1 VLCFLQHIHFS
12 GGLFMDVIDTSEYS
26 KDELVEILRKELDE
40 HSFLYLVG
48 PQGGGK
54 TTISIKMADE
64 NVGAIYE
71 GRARSAQ
78 PVIVIRRDLLD
89 QMETEIIERRK
100 LPIFDGDNPIY
111 VEVTMLQKLN
121 SIIENVFDLME
132 LGEEQ
137 LFKEMKQLLE
147 PIGIVPKQIEFTS
160 NEEVLLR
167 RRLQRHTD
175 APDRLNEL
183 LAKEK
188 QYGIKSNLLGI
199 QGARVMDI
207 INRDGVGKYE
217 ETQYSRTVEDFDAI
231 ISTKDMSIGQCLIKM
246 IEFSL
251 KERKESGI
259 LVLHTKDGKQKI
271 ISDLVVGKQDNSMIG
286 VTLLE
291 VYVGFRQNRSMY
303 QTYTSSMK
311 GELEVIHS
319 FTPQLQQMVGMETLG
334 NMNLDMI
341 TEEDDTGVLSV
352 ADTAAAE
359 RFGITISVIDPEGNI
374 GSSNPERI
382 EKLEKLLFEAY
393 KEWDSK
399 DVSSH
404 T

>member
-1 VLCFLQHIHFS
+1 
-12 GGLFMDVIDTSEYS
+12 MDVIDTSEYS
-26 KDELVEILRKELDE
+26 KDELVEILRKELNE

-147 PIGIVPKQIEFTS
+147 PIGVVPKQIEFTS

-246 IEFSL
+246 IELSL

-271 ISDLVVGKQDNSMIG
+271 ISDLVIGKQDNSMIG

-374 GSSNPERI
+374 GSSNPERV

>member
-26 KDELVEILRKELDE
+26 KDELVEILRKELNE

-147 PIGIVPKQIEFTS
+147 PIGVVPKQIEFTS

-246 IEFSL
+246 IELSL

-271 ISDLVVGKQDNSMIG
+271 ISDLVIGKQDNSMIG

-374 GSSNPERI
+374 GSSNPERV

>member
-1 VLCFLQHIHFS
+1 
-12 GGLFMDVIDTSEYS
+12 MDVIDTSEYS
-26 KDELVEILRKELDE
+26 KDELVEILRKELNE
-40 HSFLYLVG
+40 HPFLYLVG

-71 GRARSAQ
+71 GRSRSAQ
-78 PVIVIRRDLLD
+78 PVIMIRRDLLD
-89 QMETEIIERRK
+89 RMETEIVERRK

-111 VEVTMLQKLN
+111 VEVTMLEKLN

-137 LFKEMKQLLE
+137 LFKEMKQLIE

-160 NEEVLLR
+160 NEEVLLN

-217 ETQYSRTVEDFDAI
+217 ETQYSRTVEDFDAT
-231 ISTKDMSIGQCLIKM
+231 ISTKDMNIGQCLIKM
-246 IEFSL
+246 IEISS

-259 LVLHTKDGKQKI
+259 LILHTKDGKQKI

-341 TEEDDTGVLSV
+341 TEEDDTGILSV

-374 GSSNPERI
+374 GSSNPERV

>member
-1 VLCFLQHIHFS
+1 
-12 GGLFMDVIDTSEYS
+12 MDVIDTSEYS
-26 KDELVEILRKELDE
+26 KDELVEILRKELNE

-246 IEFSL
+246 IELSL

-271 ISDLVVGKQDNSMIG
+271 ISDLVIGKQDNSMIG

-374 GSSNPERI
+374 GSSNPERV

>member
-100 LPIFDGDNPIY
+100 LPIFDGDDPIY

-246 IEFSL
+246 IELSL

-271 ISDLVVGKQDNSMIG
+271 ISDLVIGKQDNSMIG

-374 GSSNPERI
+374 ESSNPERV
-382 EKLEKLLFEAY
+382 EKLENLLFEAY

>member
-1 VLCFLQHIHFS
+1 
-12 GGLFMDVIDTSEYS
+12 MDVIDTSEYS
-26 KDELVEILRKELDE
+26 KDKLVEILRKELNE
-40 HSFLYLVG
+40 HSLLYLVG

-78 PVIVIRRDLLD
+78 PVIVISRNLLD
-89 QMETEIIERRK
+89 RMKTEIFERRK
-100 LPIFDGDNPIY
+100 LPIFDGDDPIY
-111 VEVTMLQKLN
+111 VEVTILDKLN

-137 LFKEMKQLLE
+137 LFKEMKQLVE
-147 PIGIVPKQIEFTS
+147 PIGIIPKQIEFTS
-160 NEEVLLR
+160 DEEVLLN
-167 RRLQRHTD
+167 RRLQRHKD
-175 APDRLNEL
+175 ASERLNEL

-188 QYGIKSNLLGI
+188 KYGIKSNLLGI

-217 ETQYSRTVEDFDAI
+217 ESQYSRTVEDFDAT
-231 ISTKDMSIGQCLIKM
+231 ISTKEMNLGQCLIRM
-246 IEFSL
+246 VEISS
-251 KERKESGI
+251 KEGKESGI
-259 LVLHTKDGKQKI
+259 LVLHTKDGEQKI
-271 ISDLVVGKQDNSMIG
+271 ISDLVVGKQENSMIG

-334 NMNLDMI
+334 TMNLDMI
-341 TEEDDTGVLSV
+341 MEEDDTGILSV
-352 ADTAAAE
+352 ADTSAAE

-374 GSSNPERI
+374 GSSNPERV
-382 EKLEKLLFEAY
+382 EELEKLLFEAY
-393 KEWDSK
+393 KEWDSEH
-399 DVSSH
+399 VSSH